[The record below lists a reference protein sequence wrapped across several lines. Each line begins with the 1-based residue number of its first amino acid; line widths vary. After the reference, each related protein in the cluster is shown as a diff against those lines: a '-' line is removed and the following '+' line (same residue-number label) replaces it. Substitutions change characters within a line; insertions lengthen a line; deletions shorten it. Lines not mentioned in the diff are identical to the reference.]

1 VQRVPVDEVEI
12 VGSDLHL
19 VEHVTGRLTTA
30 RAAMAGAGN
39 GAWFGLFVGLLVVL
53 FTTGPAWLG
62 LVLGGAA
69 IGAAGGCPLRLFRTG
84 RRTDSVT
91 SPRRGDWSPR
101 TTTSPSRMPTSSAPE
116 R

>member
-91 SPRRGDWSPR
+91 SLGAGTGRRALRRP
-101 TTTSPSRMPTSSAPE
+101 PSRMPTSSAPE